1 MKKINLLVF
10 ACVVLMALPLVSNAA
25 FDVRWGDVLSCTG
38 SYLSNDS
45 SHVDA
50 AGNIIYCSSICDI
63 LATGKNI
70 LDFILTILLFILA
83 PAYFLYGGFL
93 IMTSGGSEAKWTQA
107 KAVMRQTVI
116 GILIILSSYLIV
128 ATFLWAV
135 GNPAEGGVQ
144 WPNIAC
150 DPKNVPGGEL
160 NTDIYRATRSTDN
173 LPATPTVK
181 SSQCFVSYMGGR
193 SVCYTG
199 SSNCNGGTQCSG
211 ACTKFAKEGCEN

>member
-1 MKKINLLVF
+1 MKKINLLIF
-10 ACVVLMALPLVSNAA
+10 ACFVFLALPFVSHAA

-38 SYLSNDS
+38 SYLSQDS

-70 LDFILTILLFILA
+70 LDFILTMLLFILA

-107 KAVMRQTVI
+107 KTIMRQTVI
-116 GILIILSSYLIV
+116 SILLILSSYLIV

-150 DPKNVPGGEL
+150 DPQNVPGGQL
-160 NTDIYRATRSTDN
+160 NTDIYRATTEN
-173 LPATPTVK
+173 LPATPTVR
-181 SSQCFVSYMGGR
+181 SSQCTVGSN

-199 SSNCNGGTQCSG
+199 SSNCNGGG
-211 ACTKFAKEGCEN
+211 ACTGACTGFAREGCTN